1 MFRKRT
7 NLINLW
13 RNACKEEPILIWS
26 SASCKPNEKPRF
38 FPCPLGD
45 AAIKFSESNTMGRV
59 IRLFDWIDL
68 KMNMARHLI
77 LLSTDYLATSDHHFS
92 LLSPLLF
99 FLSLFLLSLF
109 LFLFPSLVFSF
120 FFFLIF
126 FPPISFSSFHF
137 FCGVS
142 ILMVET

>member
-92 LLSPLLF
+92 LLPPLLF
-99 FLSLFLLSLF
+99 FLSLFLSSLSL
-109 LFLFPSLVFSF
+109 SLVFF
-120 FFFLIF
+120 FFFNF
-126 FPPISFSSFHF
+126 FPSHLFFLFSIF

>member
-38 FPCPLGD
+38 FLPPPCPLGD

-92 LLSPLLF
+92 LLPPLLF
-99 FLSLFLLSLF
+99 LSPSLSFFLS
-109 LFLFPSLVFSF
+109 
-120 FFFLIF
+120 FLIF
-126 FPPISFSSFHF
+126 SPPISFSSFHF
-137 FCGVS
+137 FLWRLDFNGRNVK
-142 ILMVET
+142 

>member
-92 LLSPLLF
+92 LLSPPIFSLPISPLSLSLSLSLSRLLF
-99 FLSLFLLSLF
+99 FFLFNFFPSYLF
-109 LFLFPSLVFSF
+109 FLFPF
-120 FFFLIF
+120 
-126 FPPISFSSFHF
+126 F